1 MSDEKDKV
9 IEDLMKRVEAL
20 EEKAENIPEDN
31 LALGLMSGNLD
42 ETMAA
47 FIIAT
52 GAAAFDMKV
61 DLFFTFWAISALRD
75 PKKSAKKDTLGK
87 MFGMMLPNGADKL
100 PLSKMQMGGM
110 GPKMIKHVMK
120 IHKAKPLPQ
129 LMKEAGE
136 LGVKIYVCTMSMD
149 LMGIKREELID
160 YPHLEYVGVGTF
172 VEIFGRAKQCW
183 FM

>member
-1 MSDEKDKV
+1 MADEKTTEEIIK
-9 IEDLMKRVEAL
+9 DLVQRVETL
-20 EEKAENIPEDN
+20 EENAPEDR
-31 LALGLMSGNLD
+31 LAMGVMSGD
-42 ETMAA
+42 YDQMMAA
-47 FIIAT
+47 FIVAI
-52 GAAAFDMKV
+52 GAAAFDMEV
-61 DLFFTFWAISALRD
+61 DLFFTFWAIAGLRD

-87 MFGMMLPNGADKL
+87 MFEMMLPNGAEKL

-120 IHKAKPLPQ
+120 IHGAKPLSQ
-129 LMKEAGE
+129 LIKEAGE

-149 LMGIKREELID
+149 LMGIKRDELID
-160 YPHLEYVGVGTF
+160 YPNLEYVGVGTF

>member
-1 MSDEKDKV
+1 MSDEKDKI
-9 IEDLMKRVEAL
+9 IEDLVKRIEVL

-31 LALGLMSGNLD
+31 LAMGVMSGNLD
-42 ETMAA
+42 EMMAA

-52 GAAAFDMKV
+52 GAAAFDMQV
-61 DLFFTFWAISALRD
+61 DLFFTFWAIAGLRD

-100 PLSKMQMGGM
+100 PLSKMQMAGM

-129 LMKEAGE
+129 LIKEAGE
-136 LGVKIYVCTMSMD
+136 LGVRIYVCTMSMD

-160 YPHLEYVGVGTF
+160 YPHMEYVGVGTF

>member
-1 MSDEKDKV
+1 MSDDKTTEQ
-9 IEDLMKRVEAL
+9 IIQDLVKRVETL
-20 EEKAENIPEDN
+20 EENAPEDR
-31 LALGLMSGNLD
+31 LAMGVMSGNYD
-42 ETMAA
+42 QMMAA
-47 FIIAT
+47 FIVAI
-52 GAAAFDMKV
+52 GAAAFDMEV
-61 DLFFTFWAISALRD
+61 DLFFTFWAIAGLRD
-75 PKKSAKKDTLGK
+75 SEKSAKKDTLGK
-87 MFGMMLPNGADKL
+87 MFEMMLPNGAEKL

-120 IHKAKPLPQ
+120 IHGAKPLSQ
-129 LMKEAGE
+129 LIKEAGE

-160 YPHLEYVGVGTF
+160 YPNMEYVGVGTF